1 MKNSH
6 WRHGGYSARTVPVVR
21 LNPAVLNKSKVDNE
35 VIRTILGEVRNPKE
49 SYMHTVG
56 ELSNFI
62 ASDAFYSSFKK
73 VADDIISKT
82 SPDEVPLFVDTN
94 DLIRV
99 RINEINAER
108 TQGALQESD
117 STRPY
122 YSIR

>member
-1 MKNSH
+1 M
-6 WRHGGYSARTVPVVR
+6 
-21 LNPAVLNKSKVDNE
+21 DNE

-62 ASDAFYSSFKK
+62 ASDAFYSNFKR

-94 DLIRV
+94 DLIKV

-108 TQGALQESD
+108 TQGAIQEGVIPPD
-117 STRPY
+117 PITRLDELG
-122 YSIR
+122 REVQKEN

>member
-1 MKNSH
+1 M
-6 WRHGGYSARTVPVVR
+6 
-21 LNPAVLNKSKVDNE
+21 DNE

-62 ASDAFYSSFKK
+62 ASDAFYSNFKR
-73 VADDIISKT
+73 VVDDIISKT
-82 SPDEVPLFVDTN
+82 SPDEVPLFVNTN
-94 DLIRV
+94 DLIKV

-108 TQGALQESD
+108 TQGAHSRRGD

-122 YSIR
+122 YSIRSIRKRGCRKRTKKIF